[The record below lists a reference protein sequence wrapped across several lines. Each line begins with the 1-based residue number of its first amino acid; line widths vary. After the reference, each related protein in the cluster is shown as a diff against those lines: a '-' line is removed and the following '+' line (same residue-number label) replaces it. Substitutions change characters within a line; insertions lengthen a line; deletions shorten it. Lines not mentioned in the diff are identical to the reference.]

1 MFLFSTW
8 YQSEVLCGIII
19 SFKKQFH
26 AVWVSGRYHHMQ
38 YVMHMGLLFYFVC
51 TSQKKLKL
59 EKEAEALA
67 AQDDGDKYF
76 KVFWC

>member
-1 MFLFSTW
+1 
-8 YQSEVLCGIII
+8 
-19 SFKKQFH
+19 
-26 AVWVSGRYHHMQ
+26 MQ

-67 AQDDGDKYF
+67 AQDDGDKYS